1 MENLHEETIRGS
13 IVNDDTYFSQEPFY
27 HMKNL
32 PRLPQIYIDDI
43 LSKHTSE
50 YGYLPP
56 DRENRTPIIDR
67 GCLFQH
73 SKFVKDCAD
82 ALGGFT
88 GATILRF
95 DPNTVLDWHIDT
107 PRQCGM
113 NFLINEV
120 DGMAHTF
127 IREQIEGWNYRMLE
141 IKYNIGEP
149 ILINTLL
156 KHTTYNFHPTK
167 TRLVLTITFGK
178 DTTYKQVKDFLS
190 TYKTVDYN

>member
-1 MENLHEETIRGS
+1 MENLHTEVIRGD
-13 IVNDDTYFSQEPFY
+13 IVNDGSYFSEEPFCY
-27 HMKNL
+27 MKQL
-32 PRLPQIYIDDI
+32 PKLPQIYIDDI
-43 LSKHTSE
+43 MSRQKSE
-50 YGYLPP
+50 YGYLPAE
-56 DRENRTPIIDR
+56 RENRTPIIDLD
-67 GCLFQH
+67 CLFQNT
-73 SKFVKDCAD
+73 KFIKDCAD

-95 DPNTVLDWHIDT
+95 EPNTVLDWHTDF

-127 IREQIEGWNYRMLE
+127 IREQIAGWNYRMLE
-141 IKYNIGEP
+141 IKYTIGEP
-149 ILINTLL
+149 ILINTVL

-178 DTTYKQVKDFLS
+178 DTTYNQVKDFLS